1 MIMKNRLPIYLIML
15 MLAAVPCIRIAQA
28 CNIPVFRYALER
40 WEPSEYILEVY
51 RKEELS
57 PQETKLLDE
66 LKNFSVERG
75 GQLNIAVNVSGTDA
89 GHFDPEILPELPGM
103 VLYFPDDTTRGNP
116 IWAGKLDKEN
126 ITRLIDSPARR
137 EVREK
142 LQEGKTALF
151 LVLSSSRGE
160 SNQEKK
166 DFLRVVLQQAE
177 KEIYITA
184 PGTDIHGNPIK
195 NPDFSHT
202 DLAFTSVF
210 VDRMDPE
217 EEILA
222 RILLGTEQ
230 DLWNYDVPIAFPVF
244 GRGRILYALVG
255 DGINKDMVYRACSAV
270 TGWCSCIVKDDNP
283 GTDMLISADWTSGL
297 GESWIEPEE
306 LPQLTG
312 LSSFSAQESELNNQI
327 PEFFSAGESSL
338 DSQVLPETA
347 VPEERAETGKF
358 FFLLMA
364 ALLVSIIILSWTLF
378 RKRAK

>member
-1 MIMKNRLPIYLIML
+1 MKNRLPIYLILL
-15 MLAAVPCIRIAQA
+15 MLAAAPCVRIVQA

-40 WEPSEYILEVY
+40 WAPSEYILEVY
-51 RKEELS
+51 RKDVLS
-57 PQETKLLDE
+57 PEETRILDE
-66 LKNFSVERG
+66 LRNSSVEGG
-75 GQLNIAVNVSGTDA
+75 GQLNISVNVNGTDA
-89 GHFDPEILPELPGM
+89 GHFDPDITPELPGM
-103 VLYFPDDTTRGNP
+103 VLYFPDDTTRSNP
-116 IWAGKLDKEN
+116 IWAGKLDGEN
-126 ITRLIDSPARR
+126 AAKLIDSPARR
-137 EVREK
+137 EIREK

-160 SNQEKK
+160 SAQEKNE
-166 DFLRVVLQQAE
+166 FLQSVLQQAE
-177 KEIYITA
+177 KDIYITA
-184 PGTDIHGNPIK
+184 PGTDIRGNPIK

-202 DLAFTSVF
+202 DLAFSSVF
-210 VDRMDPE
+210 VDRMNPE

-297 GESWIEPEE
+297 GESWIEPED

-312 LSSFSAQESELNNQI
+312 LSSFSAQEAELNSQV
-327 PEFFSAGESSL
+327 PEFFSAGDSSPEAR
-338 DSQVLPETA
+338 VLPETA
-347 VPEERAETGKF
+347 EPEEKADTGKF
-358 FFLLMA
+358 LFLLMA
-364 ALLVSIIILSWTLF
+364 GLFVSIILLSWILF
-378 RKRAK
+378 RKREK